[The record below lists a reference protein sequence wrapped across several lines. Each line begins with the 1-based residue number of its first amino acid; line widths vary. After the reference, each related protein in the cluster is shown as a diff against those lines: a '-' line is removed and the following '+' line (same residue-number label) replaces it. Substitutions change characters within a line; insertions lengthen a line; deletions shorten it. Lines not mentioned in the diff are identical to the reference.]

1 MTQPSGPLAY
11 YGKLPARGDFIG
23 RRLPRETV
31 AQWDDWLQQGLA
43 ESRQALGAAWL
54 DLYLTAPLWRF
65 VLPAGLCGPSPLAG
79 VLMPSVDKVGR
90 TFPMMLAL
98 ELALDDEPAAVAQ
111 GSSAWFEAIEH
122 LALAALAD
130 DFSLDRLDLPV
141 AAPTAVA
148 VRPPTVA
155 RAAVEETAFGV
166 CTGLPDLASAG
177 IVASRILSGS
187 DESLWW
193 TAGSERIYPALVAA
207 RGLPAPHGYAA
218 FIDGDWARHGWSM
231 IEAGADRV
239 EAAARSAASFATGA
253 ELLPWDREE

>member
-65 VLPAGLCGPSPLAG
+65 VLPARLCGPSPLAG

-98 ELALDDEPAAVAQ
+98 ELPLDDEPAAIAQ
-111 GSSAWFEAIEH
+111 GSDAWFEAIEH
-122 LALAALAD
+122 LALAALAE

-148 VRPPTVA
+148 VRAPAVA
-155 RAAVEETAFGV
+155 RAAAEGTALGV
-166 CTGLPDLASAG
+166 CIGLPDLATAG
-177 IVASRILSGS
+177 IVAARIRSGS

-193 TAGSERIYPALVAA
+193 TAGSERICPVLVAA
-207 RGLPAPHGYAA
+207 RGLPGPKGYAA
-218 FIDGDWARHGWSM
+218 FIDGDWARHGWTM
-231 IEAGADRV
+231 IEDSADLAV
-239 EAAARSAASFATGA
+239 SDASFATEA
-253 ELLPWDREE
+253 ALLPWDREE

>member
-1 MTQPSGPLAY
+1 
-11 YGKLPARGDFIG
+11 
-23 RRLPRETV
+23 
-31 AQWDDWLQQGLA
+31 
-43 ESRQALGAAWL
+43 
-54 DLYLTAPLWRF
+54 
-65 VLPAGLCGPSPLAG
+65 
-79 VLMPSVDKVGR
+79 MPSVDKVGR

-111 GSSAWFEAIEH
+111 GSGAWFEAIEQ

-148 VRPPTVA
+148 VPAPAVA
-155 RAAVEETAFGV
+155 RAEVEGIALGV
-166 CTGLPDLASAG
+166 CIGLPDLARAG

-231 IEAGADRV
+231 IEDSADP
-239 EAAARSAASFATGA
+239 AASGASFATDA
-253 ELLPWDREE
+253 ALLPWDREE